1 VNGRALVCIGLI
13 SRRLFCFADHGLR
26 LVVGASSEGGA
37 NFSLRRA
44 HLIVGVLGVISF
56 VITGQVMARHVPE
69 VHTLPAEVRM
79 MYVSRHIY
87 LLGAALV
94 NLVLGLYLQMKPPR
108 WRGILQQF
116 GSLLILLS
124 ALALLAA
131 FVTEPPLGI
140 AGRSW
145 RSFSGLIALFAGVMT
160 HLVASVTR
168 ER

>member
-1 VNGRALVCIGLI
+1 M
-13 SRRLFCFADHGLR
+13 
-26 LVVGASSEGGA
+26 GGT

-44 HLIVGVLGVISF
+44 HLIVGVLGVIAF
-56 VITGQVMARHVPE
+56 VITGQVMARHVPD
-69 VHTLPAEVRM
+69 VHTLSAEVRM

-94 NLVLGLYLQMKPPR
+94 NLVLGLYLQVQPR
-108 WRGILQQF
+108 GWRRIMQQI

-124 ALALLAA
+124 AVSLLLAFTA
-131 FVTEPPLGI
+131 EPSLGM

-145 RSFSGLIALFAGVMT
+145 RSFFDLIALFAGVMT

>member
-1 VNGRALVCIGLI
+1 LI
-13 SRRLFCFADHGLR
+13 EFCDG
-26 LVVGASSEGGA
+26 EA
-37 NFSLRRA
+37 NFTLRRA
-44 HLIVGVLGVISF
+44 HLIVGVFGVIAF
-56 VITGQVMARHVPE
+56 VITGQVMARHIPD
-69 VHTLPAEVRM
+69 VHSLSAEVQM

-94 NLVLGLYLQMKPPR
+94 NLVLGLYLELKPPG
-108 WRGILQQF
+108 WRRILQEI
-116 GSLLILLS
+116 GSLLMILS
-124 ALALLAA
+124 AVALLMA
-131 FVTEPPLGI
+131 FITEPALGM